1 MANLTLKDIA
11 IRAGVSVSTVSY
23 ALNDNS
29 TMPLAPSTKARI
41 RALARELGY
50 VPNSVARS
58 LKARSSQ
65 TIGVLLNKP
74 LTTPRYAEIA
84 QGLSEGLAARGFHL
98 ALLTGDSA
106 AQCVDDV
113 RGGRLAG
120 LVFIGHDDHEVPLD
134 LARKVTEHGI
144 PFVTLDCGPA
154 VSPGKWSSVDF
165 DYAAGV
171 NQIVGHL
178 VEAEVT
184 RIVHV
189 RPDVT
194 SRADRA
200 RNVAFESV
208 TSSGGVEV
216 LTVSTGMTDALL
228 SQVDLT
234 AFEYASYLSSLE
246 QRLEAVRAWVS
257 EDPSTTAL
265 VCSWGSDVEAVYRW
279 ARAQVPPLRVAA
291 LAGGIL
297 DLRLSPGLTYS
308 RLPLLEAGMATA
320 ALIVDAST
328 THPAATHTK
337 LVPALDDGSPAQ
349 PPV

>member
-11 IRAGVSVSTVSY
+11 LRAGVSVSTVSY

-58 LKARSSQ
+58 LRARSSH

-84 QGLSEGLAARGFHL
+84 QGLSEGLAGQGFHL

-120 LVFIGHDDHEVPLD
+120 LVFIGHDDHEVPHD
-134 LARKVTEHGI
+134 LARQVTEHGI

-154 VSPGKWSSVDF
+154 VSPGNWSSVDF

-178 VEAEVT
+178 VEAGIT

-189 RPDVT
+189 RPEVT

-200 RNVAFESV
+200 RNAAIKSAA
-208 TSSGGVEV
+208 SSSRVEM

-228 SQVDLT
+228 SQVD
-234 AFEYASYLSSLE
+234 AAASGFAGYLSSLE
-246 QRLEAVRAWVS
+246 QRLEAARAWVGES
-257 EDPSTTAL
+257 PTTTAL

-279 ARAQVPPLRVAA
+279 ARTQVPPLPVAA

-297 DLRLSPGLTYS
+297 DLRLSPGLAYS
-308 RLPLLEAGMATA
+308 RLPLLEAGVATA

-328 THPAATHTK
+328 TRSAATHTT
-337 LVPALDDGSPAQ
+337 LVPALDDGSSPL
-349 PPV
+349 